1 MSRKKNDNPH
11 EEYSAPN
18 SADNIN
24 QIRSSPDS
32 NYEQHQRYAQRPLR
46 RVNSHPNQQY
56 QQNPYQQYP
65 NQQYQQNP
73 YQQYPNQQYQQNPYQ
88 QYPNQQYQQNP
99 YQQNPNQQYQ
109 QNPYQQNP
117 NQQYQQ
123 NPYQQ
128 NPYGNYQGQQVQR
141 NPAPKKK
148 VSGKKKKKKKTLGQ
162 SIRGLF
168 PYKEDSVGERIR
180 KLVFLG
186 SIVAIIIC
194 GYLVAD
200 YYLDLWK
207 SRQLTDSIKNI
218 YITYDRSD
226 DNEQKSDGMEKYYT
240 LLDGARKLLDMN
252 ADSIGFITIEGTP
265 IQNPVVK
272 AQDNNKYLNL
282 NFYGE
287 ESRAGTVFLDWRC
300 NFDVV
305 ENHKLL
311 LQNAD
316 NLVVYGHNMGDESMF
331 GCLKYYQRDYN
342 YYIQHPVIEFNSN
355 YEMYKYKI
363 FGVILVDAFDE
374 SDTKFDCWNKLYFSD
389 ENDFYDFVNEIKRRT
404 IVSNDVDV
412 KYGDSLLTLSTCNTT
427 LGDNGRLLIIGRLV
441 RDGEDPLAGTQNAT
455 PNQNVKYPNLYYQTK
470 TYESYDPNAPFVPY
484 GP

>member
-1 MSRKKNDNPH
+1 MSRKNGRKSN
-11 EEYSAPN
+11 EEYSAPQG
-18 SADNIN
+18 ADTVKEIKT
-24 QIRSSPDS
+24 SSES
-32 NYEQHQRYAQRPLR
+32 NYQQHQRYAQRPLR
-46 RVNSHPNQQY
+46 RVSNQQNQYQQNPYQQYPNQPYQQNPYQQYPNQPYQQNPYQQNPNQSY

-65 NQQYQQNP
+65 NQQYQQYNNYGNP
-73 YQQYPNQQYQQNPYQ
+73 QG
-88 QYPNQQYQQNP
+88 
-99 YQQNPNQQYQ
+99 
-109 QNPYQQNP
+109 
-117 NQQYQQ
+117 
-123 NPYQQ
+123 
-128 NPYGNYQGQQVQR
+128 GNYQGQQMYRQMNPNGNQMQR
-141 NPAPKKK
+141 NPSAKNKG
-148 VSGKKKKKKKTLGQ
+148 SGKKKKKKKTLGQ
-162 SIRGLF
+162 SIRNLF
-168 PYKEDSVGERIR
+168 PLREDSVGERIR

-186 SIVAIIIC
+186 SVVAIIIC

-218 YITYDRSD
+218 YITYDRTD

-252 ADSIGFITIEGTP
+252 EDSIGFITIEGTP

-272 AQDNNKYLNL
+272 STDNNKYLNL

-287 ESRAGTVFLDWRC
+287 ESRAGTIFLDWRC

-331 GCLKYYQRDYN
+331 GCLKYYQRNYN
-342 YYIQHPVIEFNSN
+342 YYIEHPIIEFNSN
-355 YEMYKYKI
+355 YEVYKYKI

-374 SDTKFDCWNKLYFSD
+374 SDTKFDCWNKLYFD
-389 ENDFYDFVNEIKRRT
+389 GENDFYEFVNEVKRRN
-404 IVSNDVDV
+404 IVLNDVDV
-412 KYGDSLLTLSTCNTT
+412 KFGDPLLTLSTCNTT
-427 LGDNGRLLIIGRLV
+427 LGDNGRLLIIARRV
-441 RDGEDPLAGTQNAT
+441 RDGEDLLAGTQNAS
-455 PNQNVKYPNLYYQTK
+455 PNTNVKYPNLYYQTK
-470 TYESYDPNAPFVPY
+470 SNESYDPTAPFEPY